1 MSPKK
6 FWRAVSRTILNPIQA
21 CFGLSALITAER
33 DGHYKKATKTVD
45 AKPTQC
51 DDARIARFLER
62 ELTADEEHLLER
74 HLDTCDKCSVRL
86 DQSTAVAAAWREAG
100 ELLRDEPIDLEP
112 LSAVLSD
119 ADDQAVTR
127 HVVDD
132 SVRRVLELLHPTD
145 DPHMVGRIGGY
156 EVAGV
161 IGSGGNGVVLKG
173 HDHALDRYVAIKVLA
188 PHLASGGAARGRFA
202 REAKA
207 AAAVMHENVIAI
219 HGVEEH
225 GGLPFLVMPYVR
237 GTSLQK
243 RIDQK
248 GSLALLETLRIGMQ
262 AAAGLAAAHTQ
273 GLVHRDIKPANI
285 LLADGVERV
294 TITDFGLARAVDD
307 ASMTRSGIIA
317 GTPQFMSPEQ
327 ARGDAIDHR
336 SDLFSLGSVLHAMC
350 TGHPP
355 FRADTSY
362 GVLQRICQ
370 SQPRPI
376 HESNPLIPPWLCRL
390 IERLHKK
397 EPRDRIQSAAEVADL
412 LGQCVAH
419 VQQPDTQA
427 LPDEM
432 HERRVGVR
440 ATQRRAWFV
449 ALVGSL
455 AVVATSAAIWMRD
468 GPGAPAPVPHTQ
480 TRTGSAIPS
489 DNDVRWDD
497 EVEPLLL
504 EVDQGIEQL
513 DQETRRLFGR
523 P

>member
-1 MSPKK
+1 M
-6 FWRAVSRTILNPIQA
+6 N
-21 CFGLSALITAER
+21 
-33 DGHYKKATKTVD
+33 

-51 DDARIARFLER
+51 DDSRIARFVNS
-62 ELTADEEHLLER
+62 ELTADEEQLLEH
-74 HLDTCDKCSVRL
+74 HLNTCPKCSARL
-86 DQSTAVAAAWREAG
+86 DESTADAVAWRETA

-112 LSAVLSD
+112 LSSVLSKVDDD
-119 ADDQAVTR
+119 AVAL

-132 SVRRVLELLHPTD
+132 GVRRVLELLHPTD
-145 DPHMVGRIGGY
+145 DPQMAGRIGAY

-173 HDHALDRYVAIKVLA
+173 HDRALDRYVAIKVLA
-188 PHLASGGAARGRFA
+188 PHLASSGAARGRFA
-202 REAKA
+202 REAQA

-248 GSLALLETLRIGMQ
+248 GPLDLLEILRIGMQ
-262 AAAGLAAAHTQ
+262 AAAGLAAAHAQ

-285 LLADGVERV
+285 LLEDGVERV
-294 TITDFGLARAVDD
+294 TITDFGLARAIDD

-327 ARGDAIDHR
+327 ARGEAIDHR
-336 SDLFSLGSVLHAMC
+336 SDLFSLGSLLYVMC

-355 FRADTSY
+355 FRAETSY

-370 SQPRPI
+370 STPRPI
-376 HESNPLIPPWLCRL
+376 RESNPEIPAWLCRL
-390 IERLHKK
+390 IERLHAKD
-397 EPRDRIQSAAEVADL
+397 PQQRFQSAAEVADL
-412 LGQCVAH
+412 MSRCVAH

-427 LPDEM
+427 LPAEL
-432 HERRVGVR
+432 HEKHVGVR
-440 ATQRRAWFV
+440 AGHRWVLPV
-449 ALVGSL
+449 ALVGGL
-455 AVVATSAAIWMRD
+455 AVVVTLAALWLNR
-468 GPGAPAPVPHTQ
+468 GGTRARVPASAPVLSP
-480 TRTGSAIPS
+480 RTTEEA
-489 DNDVRWDD
+489 DLRWDD
-497 EVEPLLL
+497 EVETLLI
-504 EVDQGIEQL
+504 EVDNEIEEL
-513 DQETRRLFGR
+513 DQRTRGLLDE

>member
-1 MSPKK
+1 M
-6 FWRAVSRTILNPIQA
+6 
-21 CFGLSALITAER
+21 
-33 DGHYKKATKTVD
+33 D

-51 DDARIARFLER
+51 DDTRIARFLQR
-62 ELTADEEHLLER
+62 ELTAEEEQLFED
-74 HLDTCDKCSVRL
+74 HLDTCETCSANL
-86 DQSTAVAAAWREAG
+86 DRSTAAAAAWHETG

-112 LSAVLSD
+112 LSAVLSGGDSD
-119 ADDQAVTR
+119 AVAR

-145 DPHMVGRIGGY
+145 DPQMLGRIGGY

-173 HDHALDRYVAIKVLA
+173 HDHALNRYVAIKMLA
-188 PHLASGGAARGRFA
+188 PHLASSGAARGRFA
-202 REAKA
+202 REAVA

-248 GSLALLETLRIGMQ
+248 GSLALLEVLRIGMQ
-262 AAAGLAAAHTQ
+262 ASAGLAAAHAQ

-285 LLADGVERV
+285 LLEDGVERV

-327 ARGDAIDHR
+327 ARGEAIDHR
-336 SDLFSLGSVLHAMC
+336 SDLFSLGSVLYAMC

-362 GVLQRICQ
+362 GVLQRICH
-370 SQPRPI
+370 STPRPI
-376 HESNPLIPPWLCRL
+376 RESNPDVPSWLCRL
-390 IERLHKK
+390 VERLHEK
-397 EPRDRIQSAAEVADL
+397 EPQKRLQSAAEVADL
-412 LGQCVAH
+412 LSQCVAH

-427 LPDEM
+427 LPDPLQ
-432 HERRVGVR
+432 ERPVGVR
-440 ATQRRAWFV
+440 AAQRWIWPV

-455 AVVATSAAIWMRD
+455 AVVATSAALWLGGGND
-468 GPGAPAPVPHTQ
+468 GSPDAKPVTLPGSESDE
-480 TRTGSAIPS
+480 TRW
-489 DNDVRWDD
+489 NDDLD
-497 EVEPLLL
+497 QLLF
-504 EVDQGIEQL
+504 EANEDIEQL
-513 DQETRRLFGR
+513 DEETRQLFNDS
-523 P
+523 

>member
-1 MSPKK
+1 
-6 FWRAVSRTILNPIQA
+6 
-21 CFGLSALITAER
+21 
-33 DGHYKKATKTVD
+33 VD

-51 DDARIARFLER
+51 DDTRIARFLNH
-62 ELTADEEHLLER
+62 ELTAEEEQLFEL
-74 HLDTCDKCSVRL
+74 HLDTCDICSGRL
-86 DQSTAVAAAWREAG
+86 DQSTAAAAVWHETG
-100 ELLRDEPIDLEP
+100 DLLRDEPIDLEP
-112 LSAVLSD
+112 LSAVFSN
-119 ADDQAVTR
+119 ADSGEVAR

-145 DPHMVGRIGGY
+145 DPQMLGRIGGY

-173 HDHALDRYVAIKVLA
+173 HDRALNRYVAIKMLA
-188 PHLASGGAARGRFA
+188 PHLASSGAARGRFA
-202 REAKA
+202 REAVA

-248 GSLALLETLRIGMQ
+248 GSLALLEILRIGMQ
-262 AAAGLAAAHTQ
+262 AAAGLAAAHAQ

-327 ARGDAIDHR
+327 ARGEGIDHR
-336 SDLFSLGSVLHAMC
+336 SDLFSLGSVLYAMC

-355 FRADTSY
+355 FRADSSY

-370 SQPRPI
+370 STPRPI
-376 HESNPLIPPWLCRL
+376 RESNPDIPAWLCRL
-390 IERLHKK
+390 IERLHNKDPK
-397 EPRDRIQSAAEVADL
+397 ERFQSAAEVADL
-412 LGQCVAH
+412 LSRCVAH
-419 VQQPDTQA
+419 VQRPDSQL
-427 LPDEM
+427 LPDVLQ
-432 HERRVGVR
+432 ERPVGVR
-440 ATQRRAWFV
+440 AAQRRAWAV

-455 AVVATSAAIWMRD
+455 AVVATSAALWWGGGSGDD
-468 GPGAPAPVPHTQ
+468 GSPDAKPVTLPAMESEA
-480 TRTGSAIPS
+480 TRW
-489 DNDVRWDD
+489 ND
-497 EVEPLLL
+497 EVDRLLR
-504 EVDQGIEQL
+504 EVDEDVEQL
-513 DQETRRLFGR
+513 DEETRRLFDEL
-523 P
+523 

>member
-1 MSPKK
+1 M
-6 FWRAVSRTILNPIQA
+6 N
-21 CFGLSALITAER
+21 
-33 DGHYKKATKTVD
+33 

-51 DDARIARFLER
+51 DDSRIARFLQR
-62 ELTADEEHLLER
+62 ELTDEEELQLR
-74 HLDTCDKCSVRL
+74 QHLDTCEKCSARL
-86 DQSTAVAAAWREAG
+86 DDSTAVPADWCEVA

-112 LSAVLSD
+112 LSTVLTK
-119 ADDQAVTR
+119 AGDDVVAQ

-132 SVRRVLELLHPTD
+132 SVRRVLELLNPTD
-145 DPHMVGRIGGY
+145 DPQMLGRIGGY

-173 HDHALDRYVAIKVLA
+173 HDHALNRYVAIKVLA
-188 PHLASGGAARGRFA
+188 PHLASSGAARRRFA
-202 REAKA
+202 REAQA

-248 GSLALLETLRIGMQ
+248 GPLGLLEILRIGLQ
-262 AAAGLAAAHTQ
+262 AAAGLAAAHAQ

-285 LLADGVERV
+285 LLEDGVERV
-294 TITDFGLARAVDD
+294 TITDFGLARAIDD

-327 ARGDAIDHR
+327 ARGEPIDHR
-336 SDLFSLGSVLHAMC
+336 SDLFSLGSLLYVMC

-355 FRADTSY
+355 FRAETSY

-370 SQPRPI
+370 STPRPVRQ
-376 HESNPLIPPWLCRL
+376 SNADIPAWLCRM
-390 IERLHKK
+390 IERLHEKN
-397 EPRDRIQSAAEVADL
+397 PQQRFQSAAEVADL
-412 LGQCVAH
+412 MSQCVAH

-427 LPDEM
+427 LPVEL
-432 HERRVGVR
+432 HEKHVGVR
-440 ATQRRAWFV
+440 ARHRRAWLV
-449 ALVGSL
+449 ASVGGL
-455 AVVATSAAIWMRD
+455 AVVATLAALWLGHDPTDDHRPVAD
-468 GPGAPAPVPHTQ
+468 PATPPTA
-480 TRTGSAIPS
+480 TIET
-489 DNDVRWDD
+489 DVRWDD
-497 EVEPLLL
+497 GVDTLLL
-504 EVDQGIEQL
+504 EVDDGIQHL
-513 DQETRRLFGR
+513 DEETRRLLNE